1 MSIGIAITAFTI
13 VTFLI
18 GFIGSIYNNRHI
30 SNKRLICSEAFF
42 DGTTCGVLGFLF
54 IFFCFAFT
62 DIVVLANAPI
72 EDYVEEKE
80 LYTIN
85 DTINYV
91 ALSSDGNGGLIYS
104 YITEDEKEKHITS
117 IASNNVYVIETTD
130 NPMLKIHKQKYKNAQ
145 DARFLEPF
153 SNTSWID
160 YYEFYVPE
168 GTVTYNY
175 NLDLQ

>member
-42 DGTTCGVLGFLF
+42 DGTKCGVLGFLF

-62 DIVVLANAPI
+62 TIVVLANAPI

-130 NPMLKIHKQKYKNAQ
+130 TPTLKVHRQKYK
-145 DARFLEPF
+145 DAWYMRIVEPII
-153 SNTSWID
+153 NDDWVD

-168 GTVTYNY
+168 RTVIYNY